1 MLSGA
6 GGDDIFSGYRR
17 HKAIKLQS
25 ILEFFPKKALTF
37 LENSSSRLD
46 SNYSFLRRFAKFFN
60 GSSLPRE
67 ERIINFF
74 KWNRIEDLKSLLSE
88 DYKNLLEKE
97 KVDFEFFDFLNKYP
111 KNLSNLDKMLL
122 LEQRYF
128 LPDLNLLYT
137 DKMSMCEGI
146 ETRVPL
152 LDTSLIEF
160 VSSIHHSEKQSFFE
174 GKKIFKKV
182 MEPFLPPEIIR
193 RPKAG
198 FGAPIRSW
206 IKNDFQDLIAKY
218 LNKES
223 LKNRGLFNH
232 NSVSEILKKNS
243 SGEIDASYLIICLMS
258 IEIWSRHY
266 LDGINNSK

>member
-25 ILEFFPKKALTF
+25 ILEFSKKSSYL

-46 SNYSFLRRFAKFFN
+46 SNYSFLREGLQN
-60 GSSLPRE
+60 SSMVQVFLE
-67 ERIINFF
+67 EKRIINFF

-146 ETRVPL
+146 ET
-152 LDTSLIEF
+152 
-160 VSSIHHSEKQSFFE
+160 
-174 GKKIFKKV
+174 
-182 MEPFLPPEIIR
+182 
-193 RPKAG
+193 
-198 FGAPIRSW
+198 
-206 IKNDFQDLIAKY
+206 KY
-218 LNKES
+218 L
-223 LKNRGLFNH
+223 F
-232 NSVSEILKKNS
+232 
-243 SGEIDASYLIICLMS
+243 
-258 IEIWSRHY
+258 
-266 LDGINNSK
+266 